1 MALKNTREANYPEW
15 YQNVVA
21 AAEMAEN
28 SVSPGCMV
36 IKPWG
41 YGIWENIRNIF
52 DEKFRET
59 GHDNCYFPMFIPLS
73 FFQKE
78 ADHVEGFAKEMAV
91 VTHSRLGAEDGK
103 LVPQSPLDEPLI
115 VRPTSETIIADS
127 FAKWIKSYRDL
138 PVLVNQWANVVRW
151 EMRPRL
157 FLRTREFLWQEG
169 HTAHATAAE
178 AEAETKQML
187 EIYRD
192 VAENALALP
201 VITGRKPE
209 HEKFPG
215 AVDTYCIEA
224 MMQDGKALQAGTSHF
239 LGQNF
244 AKSAGISF
252 VNSEGKQEFA
262 YTTSWGVSTRL
273 IGGLIMT
280 HADDEGM
287 AVPPRIA
294 PYQVVLVPVIKNE
307 ADREKI
313 MAYIEEVK
321 ALLKGLTPFGEKI
334 RIKVDNRNKSS
345 VDKFWE
351 WTRKGAPVICEI
363 GMRDA
368 EGGKVMVKERLKL
381 GTPEGKEIIAREEF
395 ARGLSERLENIQHE
409 MFVRAK
415 ARLENNIRTDIV
427 THEEFEKYFANANR
441 FIKDGDK
448 NAVTFVR
455 GKWSGDPNSEELLK
469 ALKITIRCIP
479 FDQSGS
485 KGECL
490 LTGAKDATVDVI
502 YARSY

>member
-1 MALKNTREANYPEW
+1 
-15 YQNVVA
+15 
-21 AAEMAEN
+21 MAEKKMVEQITSMDVDFAQWYTDIVKKADLIDYS
-28 SVSPGCMV
+28 SVKGCM
-36 IKPWG
+36 IIRPYG
-41 YGIWENIRNIF
+41 YAIWENMQRILDTRFKELEHENV
-52 DEKFRET
+52 
-59 GHDNCYFPMFIPLS
+59 YMPLFIPESLL
-73 FFQKE
+73 QKE
-78 ADHVEGFAKEMAV
+78 KDHVEGFAPEVAW
-91 VTHSRLGAEDGK
+91 VTHGGR
-103 LVPQSPLDEPLI
+103 EPLTERLC
-115 VRPTSETIIADS
+115 VRPTSETLFCEHYANIIR
-127 FAKWIKSYRDL
+127 SYRDL
-138 PVLVNQWANVVRW
+138 PKLYNQWCNVVRW
-151 EMRPRL
+151 EKTTRP
-157 FLRTREFLWQEG
+157 FLRSREFLWQEG

>member
-1 MALKNTREANYPEW
+1 M
-15 YQNVVA
+15 
-21 AAEMAEN
+21 
-28 SVSPGCMV
+28 
-36 IKPWG
+36 
-41 YGIWENIRNIF
+41 
-52 DEKFRET
+52 
-59 GHDNCYFPMFIPLS
+59 
-73 FFQKE
+73 
-78 ADHVEGFAKEMAV
+78 
-91 VTHSRLGAEDGK
+91 
-103 LVPQSPLDEPLI
+103 
-115 VRPTSETIIADS
+115 
-127 FAKWIKSYRDL
+127 
-138 PVLVNQWANVVRW
+138 LVNQWANVVRW

-294 PYQVVLVPVIKNE
+294 PYQVVLVPVIKMKPTGK
-307 ADREKI
+307 RSWHI
-313 MAYIEEVK
+313 
-321 ALLKGLTPFGEKI
+321 LK
-334 RIKVDNRNKSS
+334 KS
-345 VDKFWE
+345 
-351 WTRKGAPVICEI
+351 
-363 GMRDA
+363 
-368 EGGKVMVKERLKL
+368 KL
-381 GTPEGKEIIAREEF
+381 R
-395 ARGLSERLENIQHE
+395 
-409 MFVRAK
+409 
-415 ARLENNIRTDIV
+415 
-427 THEEFEKYFANANR
+427 
-441 FIKDGDK
+441 
-448 NAVTFVR
+448 
-455 GKWSGDPNSEELLK
+455 
-469 ALKITIRCIP
+469 
-479 FDQSGS
+479 
-485 KGECL
+485 
-490 LTGAKDATVDVI
+490 
-502 YARSY
+502 

>member
-273 IGGLIMT
+273 MGALIMA
-280 HADDEGM
+280 HSDNNGL
-287 AVPPRIA
+287 VLPPKLAPIQVVMIPIYKGTEELERIA
-294 PYQVVLVPVIKNE
+294 GQLEGLAAELKKRGISVKIDTRDNVRTGFKFAEYELKGVPVRLAMGPRDLAGSTIELFRRDTLSKE
-307 ADREKI
+307 TVPQEGLADRVEGLLDEI
-313 MAYIEEVK
+313 QANIYAK
-321 ALLKGLTPFGEKI
+321 ALRFRDSMITRVDTYDEFKRVLDEKGGFILAHW
-334 RIKVDNRNKSS
+334 D
-345 VDKFWE
+345 
-351 WTRKGAPVICEI
+351 
-363 GMRDA
+363 
-368 EGGKVMVKERLKL
+368 
-381 GTPEGKEIIAREEF
+381 GTPE
-395 ARGLSERLENIQHE
+395 
-409 MFVRAK
+409 
-415 ARLENNIRTDIV
+415 T
-427 THEEFEKYFANANR
+427 
-441 FIKDGDK
+441 
-448 NAVTFVR
+448 
-455 GKWSGDPNSEELLK
+455 EELIK
-469 ALKITIRCIP
+469 AETKATIRCIP
-479 FDQSGS
+479 VDAPAEEGVCIVSGKPS
-485 KGECL
+485 HRRVL
-490 LTGAKDATVDVI
+490 F
-502 YARSY
+502 ARSY

>member
-1 MALKNTREANYPEW
+1 
-15 YQNVVA
+15 
-21 AAEMAEN
+21 
-28 SVSPGCMV
+28 
-36 IKPWG
+36 
-41 YGIWENIRNIF
+41 
-52 DEKFRET
+52 
-59 GHDNCYFPMFIPLS
+59 
-73 FFQKE
+73 
-78 ADHVEGFAKEMAV
+78 
-91 VTHSRLGAEDGK
+91 
-103 LVPQSPLDEPLI
+103 
-115 VRPTSETIIADS
+115 
-127 FAKWIKSYRDL
+127 
-138 PVLVNQWANVVRW
+138 
-151 EMRPRL
+151 
-157 FLRTREFLWQEG
+157 
-169 HTAHATAAE
+169 
-178 AEAETKQML
+178 
-187 EIYRD
+187 
-192 VAENALALP
+192 
-201 VITGRKPE
+201 
-209 HEKFPG
+209 
-215 AVDTYCIEA
+215 
-224 MMQDGKALQAGTSHF
+224 
-239 LGQNF
+239 
-244 AKSAGISF
+244 
-252 VNSEGKQEFA
+252 
-262 YTTSWGVSTRL
+262 
-273 IGGLIMT
+273 MT